1 MLPLNGLRLYIFA
14 SSIVAR
20 FNFAH
25 LVETYSRSFKFAQ
38 VIFRV
43 RLVCLIELLTIN
55 AFKVSIF
62 YHPQILQYLSKSDL
76 IGACPQKMAS
86 QLCNVSEIND
96 NNKA

>member
-1 MLPLNGLRLYIFA
+1 VLPLNGLRTFA
-14 SSIVAR
+14 SFKLVAR

-43 RLVCLIELLTIN
+43 RLVCLIELLTVN

-62 YHPQILQYLSKSDL
+62 LSTNTSEYLSKL
-76 IGACPQKMAS
+76 
-86 QLCNVSEIND
+86 
-96 NNKA
+96 NKKVI

>member
-14 SSIVAR
+14 SSIVAQ
-20 FNFAH
+20 FNLAH

-38 VIFRV
+38 VIFPV

-62 YHPQILQYLSKSDL
+62 YQQILQYLSKSDL
-76 IGACPQKMAS
+76 IGAWPQKMAS
-86 QLCNVSEIND
+86 QLCNVSKIND